1 MPASALRAAVGI
13 CSRRACLLLLT
24 ACCFSVAGMASRS
37 GTRTSGQS
45 GTSGTRTSGPSG
57 ASGAR
62 TSGARTSGASGRSG
76 RSGQRRR
83 TTHPAQHLLADKPVT
98 AQKWSK
104 FSRWRNGCEPKE
116 TEKSHPIFY
125 LQEAEY
131 VCPFAQMAINSG
143 CMPSVV
149 SGEVRAFC
157 NDGDY
162 KNACSCLQCNVLCK
176 ERNDGETFRQCW
188 NRLDRYADESPPA
201 SWLCS
206 IVLPA

>member
-1 MPASALRAAVGI
+1 MPASALRAAGGI
-13 CSRRACLLLLT
+13 CSRRASLLLLT
-24 ACCFSVAGMASRS
+24 ACCLSVAGMASRS
-37 GTRTSGQS
+37 GARTSGARMS
-45 GTSGTRTSGPSG
+45 GASGARTSGARMSG

-62 TSGARTSGASGRSG
+62 TSGARTSG

-157 NDGDY
+157 NDSDY
-162 KNACSCLQCNVLCK
+162 KNACSCPQCNVLCK